1 MLVVSHWLQFDKNF
15 LLPVIANQKCLQNKQ
30 KVFAVCASPTVIG
43 M

>member
-1 MLVVSHWLQFDKNF
+1 MPVAFHWLQFDENF

-30 KVFAVCASPTVIG
+30 KVFAVCAPPTVIG